1 MPSILPNECLQEI
14 FATINVTDFSTLYSV
29 ILVNRTWCEN
39 AITFLW
45 KAPFRSDPKTTN
57 IDKIVPIFLSFLKYD
72 IKIDLR
78 INSFKLP
85 TKLAF
90 YYPSFLRHLDLNN
103 LIIAVTQWLHAN
115 PPLNEMTLFYHKRTK
130 KEIVIE
136 DDQRNDFVIAIL
148 NVIITSSERIDD
160 LQINMKDKID
170 LNMQNFF
177 KNDLKKFFATPETQ
191 KCLSKLE
198 RFDCSGQI
206 PISDILLELS
216 NYAHN
221 IMTLSFHQSNI
232 DESND
237 VKHKELSALIK
248 VQQNLQYTHFEWL
261 KNEGD
266 ISSVIL
272 ALSSNINS
280 LKSFEMVNGVVNN
293 IALELLSKCSNIETL
308 HFRGQPFM
316 SRHMAIFC
324 DAMFPK
330 LNSLQ
335 FINME
340 RRRDRTEDTNPFA
353 RMIQNIGINSSLRS
367 LCICDKANHH
377 SSLLDAVSQISQN
390 LTSFTTHLTESTE
403 KSFILSI
410 LRNATRLEILNILQF
425 NLINT
430 FYIEDDGF
438 LSEMAKVVPV
448 TLRHLDISQLEF
460 SIESLGEFLTNCGV
474 KFVSLIYNSVYYKNS
489 QEDYIRKL
497 ADENQWIVKKF
508 RAKDETN
515 HTKIFIEWG

>member
-14 FATINVTDFSTLYSV
+14 FATINDADFSTLYSV

-39 AITFLW
+39 AIAFLW
-45 KAPFRSDPKTTN
+45 RAPFRSDPKTTN
-57 IDKIVPIFLSFLKYD
+57 IDKIVPIFLSFLRYD

-78 INSFKLP
+78 IDSFKLP
-85 TKLAF
+85 TKLTF

-103 LIIAVTQWLHAN
+103 LIIAVTHWLHAN
-115 PPLNEMTLFYHKRTK
+115 PPLNEMALFYHKRTK
-130 KEIVIE
+130 KEIIIE

-148 NVIITSSERIDD
+148 NVIITSSERIYD

-177 KNDLKKFFATPETQ
+177 KNDLKKFFATPEAQ

-221 IMTLSFHQSNI
+221 IVTLSFHQSNLE
-232 DESND
+232 DENND

-248 VQQNLQYTHFEWL
+248 IQQNLQYIHFEWL

-280 LKSFEMVNGVVNN
+280 LRSFEMVNGVVNTN
-293 IALELLSKCSNIETL
+293 ALELLSKCSNIEAL
-308 HFRGQPFM
+308 HFKGQSFM
-316 SRHMAIFC
+316 SRHMDIFC
-324 DAMFPK
+324 DAVLPR

-335 FINME
+335 FINIE
-340 RRRDRTEDTNPFA
+340 RRRDRTEDTNPFV
-353 RMIQNIGINSSLRS
+353 RMIQNTGINSNLRS

-390 LTSFTTHLTESTE
+390 LTSFTTHLTKSTE

-410 LRNATRLEILNILQF
+410 LRNARRLEILNILQF
-425 NLINT
+425 NLI
-430 FYIEDDGF
+430 YIEDDGF
-438 LSEMAKVVPV
+438 LSEMAKVVPE

-474 KFVSLIYNSVYYKNS
+474 KIALLIYNSVYYKNS

-497 ADENQWIVKKF
+497 ADENQWIIKKF
-508 RAKDETN
+508 RTKDETT